1 MKTFAHILALV
12 ALIGFFIPAPVSAAG
27 NEEMTYEQYLQ
38 ELATHKKRE
47 EDAKARITQLE
58 GEIAGLKTAIADTKA
73 TTMATWGKMLAWVGI
88 TQEQYDAFVTNLEGF
103 TTRVRGFETQF
114 QGAFKE
120 WKAALESANK
130 EYAGIKAQPTSLIP
144 RLDPKMAAASDALN
158 QSRTSLDA
166 AMNAGKSSGS
176 GDYTVRLIPERRDCL
191 WRIAGYSEIYGDPFR
206 WPEIYSANKQ
216 EIKDPDLIYPGQV
229 FQIPR

>member
-1 MKTFAHILALV
+1 MSPLGRRFTFFAWLSVMAGMILSPSTAFAAEEFDPADEFSLPPWVSIEVFGIDMSINKAVIYILIAAVLTTVVVTLIARKMKVRPESRTQTMV
-12 ALIGFFIPAPVSAAG
+12 
-27 NEEMTYEQYLQ
+27 
-38 ELATHKKRE
+38 ELAYGLMK
-47 EDAKARITQLE
+47 DNIT
-58 GEIAGLKTAIADTKA
+58 DS
-73 TTMATWGKMLAWVGI
+73 
-88 TQEQYDAFVTNLEGF
+88 N
-103 TTRVRGFETQF
+103 
-114 QGAFKE
+114 
-120 WKAALESANK
+120 
-130 EYAGIKAQPTSLIP
+130 
-144 RLDPKMAAASDALN
+144 LDPKMAAASDALN